1 MNIFRRSPVREI
13 TVIEDVN
20 ENSLLVKQF
29 KNLDIKIYGSH
40 EEPLFK
46 AKDIGDLLGIK
57 DIKSSIRDF
66 DENMSVIYSIH
77 DTNGVKQEMIM
88 LTEFGLY
95 EVLFTSR
102 KAIANE
108 FKKWVCEIIKEIR
121 LHAKYNLQEQLKI
134 NEEQLRVKEEELIKY
149 KSRTYE
155 EIQKTKCVYILSTD
169 KLGIYKCG
177 RTKNSVERRK
187 NDLQTNCVDT
197 IEILFEYKTNN
208 DILLES
214 IIHYVLDRYRTNS
227 NREHF
232 ECNLE
237 YMIMIIEYIGKMI
250 DTCKST
256 FQTISREEFVDKV
269 NSNLSLPLYKIETID
284 EENNDINSEFVNKYI
299 IKKENS
305 YIIWSELWDKFNY
318 LMYNEHCITVNKKV
332 IKTYFE
338 KKVFKCSE
346 NCMTI
351 NGFSFRGWKGFK
363 LI

>member
-108 FKKWVCEIIKEIR
+108 KFTSYFYQIKI
-121 LHAKYNLQEQLKI
+121 
-134 NEEQLRVKEEELIKY
+134 
-149 KSRTYE
+149 
-155 EIQKTKCVYILSTD
+155 
-169 KLGIYKCG
+169 
-177 RTKNSVERRK
+177 
-187 NDLQTNCVDT
+187 
-197 IEILFEYKTNN
+197 
-208 DILLES
+208 
-214 IIHYVLDRYRTNS
+214 
-227 NREHF
+227 
-232 ECNLE
+232 
-237 YMIMIIEYIGKMI
+237 
-250 DTCKST
+250 
-256 FQTISREEFVDKV
+256 
-269 NSNLSLPLYKIETID
+269 
-284 EENNDINSEFVNKYI
+284 
-299 IKKENS
+299 
-305 YIIWSELWDKFNY
+305 
-318 LMYNEHCITVNKKV
+318 
-332 IKTYFE
+332 
-338 KKVFKCSE
+338 
-346 NCMTI
+346 
-351 NGFSFRGWKGFK
+351 
-363 LI
+363 